1 MILSLF
7 RDNCDKM
14 LFILGHILNKIGIY
28 ASVCM
33 ICVY

>member
-1 MILSLF
+1 
-7 RDNCDKM
+7 M